1 MNETFSHRR
10 DQVRDGEGFP
20 LHHADDASAWKRQSD
35 AEIEPA
41 TSGADGEDVETF
53 GRASLGT

>member
-1 MNETFSHRR
+1 MKETRSHRLN
-10 DQVRDGEGFP
+10 QVRDGEGFP

-41 TSGADGEDVETF
+41 ASGADGEDVETF